1 LSEGKTRE
9 DMEDDLIIVDEPYIS
24 EDTITRARTSAE
36 IKVKSNCN
44 PPPRGQADL
53 TPPKVIV
60 GVSAYFKRNRVSTP
74 VDNNVPTLTVEAFM
88 VAFPLP
94 LVLTLSAEVVVV
106 GSFTW
111 VILRESE

>member
-1 LSEGKTRE
+1 
-9 DMEDDLIIVDEPYIS
+9 
-24 EDTITRARTSAE
+24 
-36 IKVKSNCN
+36 
-44 PPPRGQADL
+44 
-53 TPPKVIV
+53 V

-111 VILRESE
+111 VVLRESE